1 MTTEERANQLKRHR
15 GVILQF
21 LDSNHF
27 QQLSRMDDVEM
38 WGLMMDMGYRVGQ
51 EYVITLLQDLS
62 DRGYVTLRPE
72 MNRLNGRTHLK
83 QIQITPKGRDL
94 VNRTG
99 GEDPAVLI
107 P

>member
-21 LDSNHF
+21 IDSNHF

-51 EYVITLLQDLS
+51 EYVITLLQDLG
-62 DRGYVTLRPE
+62 DRGYVRFAPE
-72 MNRLNGRTHLK
+72 TNRLTGRTHLK
-83 QIQITPKGRDL
+83 QIQITPQGRDL
-94 VNRTG
+94 VTRTG
-99 GEDPAVLI
+99 ADDPAVLI